1 VILEERGP
9 LGDVDARVKL
19 AWVLATMLAGLLL
32 VALIPLAG
40 LLGSIV
46 IVAMSGRVLEA
57 LFQRLR
63 GLGAIIVVIG
73 LILGIT
79 VPGEPIVTIGPI
91 GISGEGLQLGLVSIL
106 RMFIFA
112 APLIVVVMTTN
123 NSDLIAGFMAF
134 KLPLDYALMMVLA
147 LNFVPL
153 YLEEFARIA
162 DAQRARAHALVD
174 RGFLGRARGM
184 LPIFL
189 PLTLNAVE
197 RADTVGKVLEIR
209 GIARR
214 RFQPGFEPMR
224 GRSWALLALAGLTV
238 AGAVI
243 LR

>member
-1 VILEERGP
+1 
-9 LGDVDARVKL
+9 
-19 AWVLATMLAGLLL
+19 
-32 VALIPLAG
+32 
-40 LLGSIV
+40 
-46 IVAMSGRVLEA
+46 
-57 LFQRLR
+57 
-63 GLGAIIVVIG
+63 
-73 LILGIT
+73 
-79 VPGEPIVTIGPI
+79 
-91 GISGEGLQLGLVSIL
+91 
-106 RMFIFA
+106 
-112 APLIVVVMTTN
+112 
-123 NSDLIAGFMAF
+123 
-134 KLPLDYALMMVLA
+134 MMVLA

-153 YLEEFARIA
+153 YLEEFGRIA

-214 RFQPGFEPMR
+214 RFQPGFEPLR
-224 GRSWALLALAGLTV
+224 GASWALLTLAGLTV